1 MNVPTLRDRLIE
13 KLNYLSDKQLE
24 SIWQFVEKIENQSQ
38 KVNIVDRRKDL
49 LTKFD
54 NLCQE
59 TQVLHADNP
68 LTDEEIQAEIDAYRG
83 SRSCIS

>member
-83 SRSCIS
+83 SR

>member
-1 MNVPTLRDRLIE
+1 M
-13 KLNYLSDKQLE
+13 
-24 SIWQFVEKIENQSQ
+24 
-38 KVNIVDRRKDL
+38 NIVDHRKDL

-83 SRSCIS
+83 SR

>member
-1 MNVPTLRDRLIE
+1 MNAPTLRDRLIE

-24 SIWQFVEKIENQSQ
+24 SIWQFVERIENQPQ
-38 KVNIVDRRKDL
+38 KENIVDRRKDL

-59 TQVLHADNP
+59 TQALHADNS

-83 SRSCIS
+83 SR

>member
-1 MNVPTLRDRLIE
+1 MFPQYADRLIE
-13 KLNYLSDKQLE
+13 KLNYLSDQQLE
-24 SIWQFVEKIENQSQ
+24 SIWQFVERIESQSQ
-38 KVNIVDRRKDL
+38 KVNIVDRSQDL

-59 TQVLHADNP
+59 TQALQVDHL

-83 SRSCIS
+83 SR